1 MSTGFEGQVES
12 HKHTFA
18 VADIGDFDLDED
30 RADDID
36 SGKEDYDLVT
46 PGKATGSI
54 AYIFG
59 KRGFL
64 SFDYSY
70 QDYSSIKFKP
80 DNDAFFQQLNTQ
92 IDNQLKGVS
101 SYKLGGEFLVNSWS
115 FRGGYRFIESP
126 YENET
131 TLGDTTGYSVG
142 LGYSFGNTRIDLA
155 YDWMKQDQNP
165 RLYDGAFTN
174 TAFIDTINTNIVAT
188 LSFQL

>member
-1 MSTGFEGQVES
+1 
-12 HKHTFA
+12 
-18 VADIGDFDLDED
+18 
-30 RADDID
+30 
-36 SGKEDYDLVT
+36 
-46 PGKATGSI
+46 
-54 AYIFG
+54 
-59 KRGFL
+59 
-64 SFDYSY
+64 
-70 QDYSSIKFKP
+70 
-80 DNDAFFQQLNTQ
+80 LNTQ